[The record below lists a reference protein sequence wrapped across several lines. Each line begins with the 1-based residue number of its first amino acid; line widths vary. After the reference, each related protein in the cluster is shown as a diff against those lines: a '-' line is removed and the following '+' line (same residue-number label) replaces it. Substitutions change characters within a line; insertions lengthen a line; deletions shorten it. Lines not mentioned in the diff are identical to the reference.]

1 MVIHQ
6 FHPTKITS
14 LARRRPDARAS
25 ARASPLFWATRPS
38 AAPGRQGQGRRVRR
52 HPAAQPGRD
61 VDDASDGLRVDGTDE
76 FTDGFCRMGME
87 NHGKSWKIMENG
99 ILG

>member
-1 MVIHQ
+1 
-6 FHPTKITS
+6 
-14 LARRRPDARAS
+14 
-25 ARASPLFWATRPS
+25 
-38 AAPGRQGQGRRVRR
+38 
-52 HPAAQPGRD
+52 